1 MNEVV
6 EDRLQK
12 LLYRQAGGVVAGG
25 LDPVPGV
32 QRRSRTLERRRWAGA
47 ATALLA
53 TAAVVVS
60 AAVLQPRPSTG
71 RPGVPLGVSGASAT
85 SSAAVIPPRTV
96 ATADPDLDKMTAK
109 PSQPDWITR
118 KPASGS
124 IAVPTPA
131 GTRPEI
137 IRAFLETDP
146 RAREGNGVVAVFG
159 GSVYCGI
166 NIVGE
171 SADRTEA
178 YVWAVCL
185 EFYGPAESV
194 KLGSGVSMPMK
205 LTFSG
210 LADTAG
216 VTSLE
221 TPPHSADD
229 ADLLKMFP
237 EEVIEPLRIAGHVES
252 VDQTRDQLLARAR
265 ADAAR
270 SAPSAVASSLS
281 AVATPVALAIGDK
294 PRSDVLVGFTLTGPG
309 RADRVLDSIPTAD
322 SYPLLETPQGTIVR
336 RAEDAT
342 SAPGGV
348 TIVRRNGK
356 VDTLVS
362 RHGGGIAADR
372 SRMAYSVQVVKGNEV
387 GGTLILVD
395 LATGKELQRLEG
407 APNANPVSFAEDR
420 VLLTVGDG
428 AMVSVGWWDLATN
441 TFTEVKNSV
450 DAILVDAN
458 RSAALTWQQ
467 NGCGMTV
474 TFLENL
480 YKNGQSCSE
489 QPESG
494 RNERFM
500 VLSPDSSRY
509 AGTQSDYHL
518 DGVPGPWPV
527 VADAAGRID
536 DRLRATFAA
545 AGLTVDA
552 NLAHPV
558 VWEDHT
564 HLLVV
569 ASVGDRT
576 RPLVVRCDVDAAT
589 CEIALDPGKQT
600 KIQLARQAG

>member
-12 LLYRQAGGVVAGG
+12 LLHMQAGGVVANG

-118 KPASGS
+118 KPASGA
-124 IAVPTPA
+124 IAVPPPV

-159 GSVYCGI
+159 GRIYCGI

-178 YVWAVCL
+178 YVWVVCL

-216 VTSLE
+216 ITAHA
-221 TPPHSADD
+221 TPPNGADD
-229 ADLLKMFP
+229 ADLRKLFP
-237 EEVIEPLRIAGHVES
+237 PDIIEHIRIQSGS
-252 VDQTRDQLLARAR
+252 PDVDQTQEQLLDRAR

-270 SAPSAVASSLS
+270 SAPSVVSSLS
-281 AVATPVALAIGDK
+281 AVATPVVLAIGDK

-309 RADRVLDSIPTAD
+309 RADRVLDSVATTD

-336 RAEDAT
+336 RADDAT
-342 SAPGGV
+342 PAPGGV
-348 TIVRRNGK
+348 SIVRRNGK

-372 SRMAYSVQVVKGNEV
+372 SRLAYSVQVVKGNEV
-387 GGTLILVD
+387 WGTLIMVD

-407 APNANPVSFAEDR
+407 APNVTPVAFAEDR

-428 AMVSVGWWDLATN
+428 GMVSVGWWDLATN
-441 TFTEVKNSV
+441 KYTEVKDSV

-458 RSAALTWQQ
+458 RTAALTLQQ
-467 NGCGMTV
+467 NGCGTTV

-480 YKNGQSCSE
+480 YQDGQSCSE

-500 VLSPDSSRY
+500 VLSPDSTRY
-509 AGTQSDYHL
+509 AGTQSDYNL

-545 AGLTVDA
+545 AGLMVDA
-552 NLAHPV
+552 SLVNPV
-558 VWEDHT
+558 VWEDQA

-600 KIQLARQAG
+600 RIQLARRTG

>member
-12 LLYRQAGGVVAGG
+12 LLHRQAGGVVASG

-85 SSAAVIPPRTV
+85 SSAASSPSRT
-96 ATADPDLDKMTAK
+96 ATAAPNLDKMTAK

-118 KPASGS
+118 KPASGA
-124 IAVPTPA
+124 IALPTPA

-159 GSVYCGI
+159 GRIYCGI

-216 VTSLE
+216 ITSLA

-237 EEVIEPLRIAGHVES
+237 EEIIEPLRIAGHVEI

-270 SAPSAVASSLS
+270 SAPSALASSLS

-322 SYPLLETPQGTIVR
+322 SYPLLETPQGTLVR
-336 RAEDAT
+336 RADDAT
-342 SAPGGV
+342 STPGGIS
-348 TIVRRNGK
+348 IVRRNGK

-372 SRMAYSVQVVKGNEV
+372 SRLSYSVQVTKNDDVA
-387 GGTLILVD
+387 GTLILVD
-395 LATGKELQRLEG
+395 LATGNELQRLVG
-407 APNANPVSFAEDR
+407 APASTPVAFADDR
-420 VLLTVGDG
+420 VLLSVGDG
-428 AMVSVGWWDLATN
+428 GMVSVGWWDLATN
-441 TFTEVKNSV
+441 KYTEVKDSAAGAV
-450 DAILVDAN
+450 LYDAN
-458 RSAALTWQQ
+458 RTAALTRQE

-474 TFLENL
+474 TFLERL
-480 YKNGQSCSE
+480 YEDGQSCSE
-489 QPESG
+489 HPESG

-500 VLSPDSSRY
+500 VLSPDSTRY